1 NGDVQEPT
9 GDVRE
14 VKVIHFSSG
23 ETLTEEEEAQHHLH
37 QEPSASDPRSRTW
50 RDYSRFWGTQILRK
64 SLRFCDFL
72 GEKMA
77 GLLGLNS
84 AKYQYAVDQYHR
96 EHRNETE
103 EEVLSSSTSV
113 NEERIN
119 LSKIES
125 KQYGATNEQDLKETL
140 QYKGE
145 QNEGYNFNK

>member
-1 NGDVQEPT
+1 MHAVEPM
-9 GDVRE
+9 GDVRQ

-23 ETLTEEEEAQHHLH
+23 ETLTEEDSEDEEAQHQLH
-37 QEPSASDPRSRTW
+37 QTPNASDPRNWTW
-50 RDYSRFWGTQILRK
+50 RDYPRFWGTRILRN

-96 EHRNETE
+96 DHKNETE
-103 EEVLSSSTSV
+103 GEVLSSSASV
-113 NEERIN
+113 NEEIIN

-125 KQYGATNEQDLKETL
+125 KQYGATHDLKETL
-140 QYKGE
+140 QYEGE
-145 QNEGYNFNK
+145 QNEGYE